1 MLRVC
6 LLSGYE
12 GDEFSATG
20 DPATDLLAITSV
32 HPMRASAVVDLLE
45 RCDADWATVDEL
57 VNAGELKQVTYRDQD
72 YYVRRWQ

>member
-1 MLRVC
+1 
-6 LLSGYE
+6 
-12 GDEFSATG
+12 
-20 DPATDLLAITSV
+20 
-32 HPMRASAVVDLLE
+32 MRASAVVDLLE